1 MFKYIAP
8 VFVIPC
14 MATAQQNETYYAA
27 PYLEIKDVREM
38 IDNGT
43 NDFGYNINLHKDT
56 PFLREGYYMWVDDQ
70 WYEIINASDIFVAH
84 NDLETLFTITK
95 DNEVPLKIKDV
106 NDVIYLYPI
115 EALDT
120 YKVSLND
127 FTALSKNVEKRTP
140 RLYEKS
146 VTINEPEI
154 KEIEPEEIKIEELI
168 AEDVQAEDIVLIEGE
183 KPQQLTGLPQLN
195 PLPDEEVMITS
206 EDPASVLLDVME
218 VVEIVKREEVPFE
231 IDQQE
236 NPPKEQPV
244 EDQFSEKNI
253 NTEKE
258 EVSEQQ
264 LKPSAAD
271 ALIIPNPSNDYE
283 VAVNE
288 GFDGTVTEWV
298 EMIGAQGGKSA
309 YEQAVDKGFEGSE
322 REWMRMLWGR
332 QVDVEVAKRD
342 KTTAIVTEWIQSLQT
357 SRGNSPY
364 ELALRHGF
372 YGTFTEWIES
382 VIGTDGEKA
391 YEHAKTK
398 GFEGT
403 YEEWIEKQLDASN
416 QEVLRKELL
425 TQTQM
430 FVAPNIQL
438 PLKQTDGAEPLEFN
452 LYNYYNQYYG
462 SPVISSGNS
471 RTSVEIK
478 PADLEYQIT
487 WFERDK
493 IKIIELN
500 KDGVMKY
507 LPLEDIENTST
518 SINVRY
524 LLK

>member
-1 MFKYIAP
+1 
-8 VFVIPC
+8 
-14 MATAQQNETYYAA
+14 
-27 PYLEIKDVREM
+27 
-38 IDNGT
+38 
-43 NDFGYNINLHKDT
+43 
-56 PFLREGYYMWVDDQ
+56 
-70 WYEIINASDIFVAH
+70 
-84 NDLETLFTITK
+84 
-95 DNEVPLKIKDV
+95 
-106 NDVIYLYPI
+106 
-115 EALDT
+115 
-120 YKVSLND
+120 
-127 FTALSKNVEKRTP
+127 
-140 RLYEKS
+140 
-146 VTINEPEI
+146 
-154 KEIEPEEIKIEELI
+154 
-168 AEDVQAEDIVLIEGE
+168 
-183 KPQQLTGLPQLN
+183 
-195 PLPDEEVMITS
+195 
-206 EDPASVLLDVME
+206 
-218 VVEIVKREEVPFE
+218 
-231 IDQQE
+231 
-236 NPPKEQPV
+236 
-244 EDQFSEKNI
+244 
-253 NTEKE
+253 
-258 EVSEQQ
+258 
-264 LKPSAAD
+264 
-271 ALIIPNPSNDYE
+271 
-283 VAVNE
+283 
-288 GFDGTVTEWV
+288 
-298 EMIGAQGGKSA
+298 
-309 YEQAVDKGFEGSE
+309 
-322 REWMRMLWGR
+322 
-332 QVDVEVAKRD
+332 
-342 KTTAIVTEWIQSLQT
+342 
-357 SRGNSPY
+357 
-364 ELALRHGF
+364 ALRHGF

>member
-1 MFKYIAP
+1 MFKYIVP
-8 VFVIPC
+8 VFAISYV
-14 MATAQQNETYYAA
+14 AAAQQNETYYAA
-27 PYLEIKDVREM
+27 PYLEIQGVREM
-38 IDNGT
+38 SDNGT
-43 NDFGYNINLHKDT
+43 SDFGYNINSHKDT
-56 PFLREGYYMWVDDQ
+56 PFLRDGYYMWVDDQ
-70 WYEIINASDIFVAH
+70 WYEIINANEIFVSY
-84 NDLETLFTITK
+84 NDFETLFTVSK
-95 DNEVPLKIKDV
+95 ENEAPLKIKDV
-106 NDVIYLYPI
+106 NDVIFLYPI

-127 FTALSKNVEKRTP
+127 FRALSKVVEKQTP
-140 RLYEKS
+140 KVYEKP
-146 VTINEPEI
+146 VIINEVKMPEA
-154 KEIEPEEIKIEELI
+154 EIVAVEEVQMEELI
-168 AEDVQAEDIVLIEGE
+168 TEEFQIKETVQIEGE
-183 KPQQLTGLPQLN
+183 KPKEKVNLPELN
-195 PLPDEEVMITS
+195 AVSDEEVLISS
-206 EDPASVLLDVME
+206 ENPTSVLLDVME
-218 VVEIVKREEVPFE
+218 VVEIVRREEIPYIVERSEEPSEKQLAEE
-231 IDQQE
+231 IVVIKE
-236 NPPKEQPV
+236 VTEEQPV
-244 EDQFSEKNI
+244 KISAS
-253 NTEKE
+253 NT
-258 EVSEQQ
+258 
-264 LKPSAAD
+264 
-271 ALIIPNPSNDYE
+271 LIIPEPTNDYE
-283 VAVNE
+283 IAVNE
-288 GFDGTVTEWV
+288 GFDGTVTEWI
-298 EMIGAQGGKSA
+298 EMIDAQGGKSA

-372 YGTFTEWIES
+372 YGTFTEWVES

-403 YEEWIEKQLDASN
+403 YEEWIEKQLNASN

-438 PLKQTDGAEPLEFN
+438 PLKQTDGVEPLEFN
-452 LYNYYNQYYG
+452 LYDYYNQYYG
-462 SPVISSGNS
+462 SPVISSGN

-500 KDGVMKY
+500 KNGIVKY
-507 LPLEDIENTST
+507 LPLEGIENTTT